1 MHVTPIEAPCG
12 ARVTDL
18 DLRHELA
25 AGLIADIRQA
35 WLQYHVLVF
44 PDQDLDVDDLA
55 RFTLYLGNFGED
67 PFFNPIKEHNNI
79 AAIRRDAD
87 GKTSMFAENWHTC
100 LLYKSPSPPD

>member
-12 ARVTDL
+12 ARVTGL

-25 AGLIADIRQA
+25 AERISDIRQA

-44 PDQDLDVDDLA
+44 PDQDLDIDDLT

-67 PFFNPIKEHNNI
+67 PFLTP
-79 AAIRRDAD
+79 
-87 GKTSMFAENWHTC
+87 
-100 LLYKSPSPPD
+100 